1 MNGQVESWKKI
12 VSEMETRKYVE
23 LVGDSSSS
31 KYLPNDSPSSDEDLE
46 GEEWVKTQKYKPGT
60 DLNDL
65 KWEIGLRYT
74 LKQDFIELIRHQG
87 VKMSKNYVLR
97 KMIIFTALPF
107 ANLCFK
113 IRIKLHVHGMFQ

>member
-46 GEEWVKTQKYKPGT
+46 GEE
-60 DLNDL
+60 
-65 KWEIGLRYT
+65 
-74 LKQDFIELIRHQG
+74 
-87 VKMSKNYVLR
+87 
-97 KMIIFTALPF
+97 
-107 ANLCFK
+107 
-113 IRIKLHVHGMFQ
+113 